1 MKRLFPVVLALVLL
15 CGCSAQK
22 SDFELH
28 YFSKSARIS
37 CRNFEYDCNITYS
50 QQGVR
55 VDVLSTAA
63 KGLGITYNGN
73 TLGFFYGDIKIS
85 EPNNNFELTNPA
97 IAVFDAVSKIKSL
110 SLQDFEKLKSGYQII
125 GKTPLGEFTATLG
138 DDYSIQSIIF
148 NDFDYSIEF
157 K

>member
-1 MKRLFPVVLALVLL
+1 MALILL

-22 SDFELH
+22 SDFELP
-28 YFSKSARIS
+28 YFSKSVRIS

-50 QQGVR
+50 QQGIR

-73 TLGFFYGDIKIS
+73 TLGFFYGNIKIS

-97 IAVFDAVSKIKSL
+97 IAVFDTVSQIKSL
-110 SLQDFEKLKSGYQII
+110 SAQNLERLKSGYQII
-125 GKTPLGEFTATLG
+125 GKTPLGEFTAVLG
-138 DDYSIQSIIF
+138 EDYSIQSIKF
-148 NDFDYSIEF
+148 NDPDLIIEF